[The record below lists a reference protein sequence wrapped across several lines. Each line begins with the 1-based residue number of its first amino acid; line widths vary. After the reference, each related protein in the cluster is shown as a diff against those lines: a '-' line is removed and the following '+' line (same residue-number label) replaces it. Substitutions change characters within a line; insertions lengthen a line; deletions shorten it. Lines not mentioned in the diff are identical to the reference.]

1 MVANPA
7 RLSMSELVQ
16 PVATQL
22 LRPAVVGLAMLA
34 VGAALPPDWVM
45 HGPQLCIFKL
55 MSGIPCPGCGLT
67 RSVVLLMHGDVSGS
81 LYYHPL
87 GVLFVL
93 GALILAAVDLFGWWH
108 SRREDSVSRSPSW
121 LLDRLSRTPAPW
133 VLVGVLLAFWAVRL
147 PLYLLGSWV
156 Y

>member
-1 MVANPA
+1 M
-7 RLSMSELVQ
+7 RELVQ
-16 PVATQL
+16 PLASQL
-22 LRPAVVGLAMLA
+22 VRPAVLSAGMLA
-34 VGAALPPDWVM
+34 VGAALPPDWVL
-45 HGPQLCIFKL
+45 HGPQLCIFKI

-81 LYYHPL
+81 LFFHPL

-93 GALILAAVDLFGWWH
+93 GAVLLAAVDLLGWWR
-108 SRREDSVSRSPSW
+108 SRREGSEPRSPSW
-121 LLDRLSRTPAPW
+121 LLDRIAQTPAPW
-133 VLVGVLLAFWAVRL
+133 VLVGVMMVLWAVRL